1 MGNLPCSD
9 NELQELISDFNN
21 ISLETISFSNNKISL
36 IDISQN
42 RKLDILSCA
51 NNKLSALDTR
61 KQFDI
66 RYLDCSNNQTKT
78 ICVGNI
84 EKATVNSKISRW
96 NGSANGVTSYY
107 WKIDK
112 RCYFFML

>member
-1 MGNLPCSD
+1 LGNLPCSD
-9 NELQELISDFNN
+9 NELQELSDFNN